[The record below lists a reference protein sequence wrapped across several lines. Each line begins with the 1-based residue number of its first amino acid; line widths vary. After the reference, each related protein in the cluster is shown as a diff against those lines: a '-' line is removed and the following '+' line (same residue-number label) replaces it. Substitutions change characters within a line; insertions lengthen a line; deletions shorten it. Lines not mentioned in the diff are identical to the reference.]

1 MSRLEAPSSY
11 ISKTLLFSVWNGQ
24 VLFTF
29 LTCMTS
35 HHFMSLVTRIWTW
48 HLEILPPCPTC
59 SSLYLDFTCWSP
71 LWFSS
76 ICSLPWCQTHIRGF
90 NNNLMWSGS
99 LDLPSWSDQCTE
111 QTCRHPQSIWSPHGW
126 CISSECARKV
136 SYLQFFNVRCFLTVL
151 TTGKKSKVEDYS
163 RLQESSSAKST
174 GMFKK
179 SKFTEENEHLVH
191 DYYQLFQPRMV

>member
-1 MSRLEAPSSY
+1 MHEIFSSRMETTRTCF
-11 ISKTLLFSVWNGQ
+11 IKTLLFTFWNGQ
-24 VLFTF
+24 VNCMCSILLLGNF
-29 LTCMTS
+29 LS
-35 HHFMSLVTRIWTW
+35 VTRIWTW
-48 HLEILPPCPTC
+48 HLEIPPPCPTC

-136 SYLQFFNVRCFLTVL
+136 SYLQFNVLCFLILFCT
-151 TTGKKSKVEDYS
+151 
-163 RLQESSSAKST
+163 
-174 GMFKK
+174 
-179 SKFTEENEHLVH
+179 
-191 DYYQLFQPRMV
+191 YYRQKI